1 MGTAD
6 VREAP
11 RMRSECRARRMRS
24 HRTRQ
29 VYLCRNAYANILPGF
44 TARYKCV
51 REERDMTEYT
61 RDTSPWNL
69 DRRQHL
75 PTTFPAWNVLEYH
88 GGSNKDLRAEGGC
101 LHLSPSRLFPIRNAN
116 IDFFVSVP
124 STFPFAGVPCV
135 CAFEFSC
142 S

>member
-29 VYLCRNAYANILPGF
+29 VESSPFFAG
-44 TARYKCV
+44 
-51 REERDMTEYT
+51 DMTEYP

-75 PTTFPAWNVLEYH
+75 PTTFPV
-88 GGSNKDLRAEGGC
+88 
-101 LHLSPSRLFPIRNAN
+101 
-116 IDFFVSVP
+116 
-124 STFPFAGVPCV
+124 
-135 CAFEFSC
+135 
-142 S
+142 